1 MYKKGEY
8 FGFSAAFVEVV
19 ILNYLANCTHFKW
32 IARDQDGCLCVYKD
46 KPHKEKTETGY
57 VYWNRSDIK
66 SDIDF
71 LGPFESLFKFI
82 KWEDEEPTL
91 VQDALDKV
99 EY

>member
-1 MYKKGEY
+1 MEK
-8 FGFSAAFVEVV
+8 FAFSAAFVEIT
-19 ILNYLANCTHFKW
+19 ILNYLENCTHFKW

-46 KPHKEKTETGY
+46 KPHKEKTDDNIGY

-66 SDIDF
+66 PNNIEF
-71 LGPFESLFKFI
+71 LGPFENLFKFI

-91 VQDALDKV
+91 IKDALDKV